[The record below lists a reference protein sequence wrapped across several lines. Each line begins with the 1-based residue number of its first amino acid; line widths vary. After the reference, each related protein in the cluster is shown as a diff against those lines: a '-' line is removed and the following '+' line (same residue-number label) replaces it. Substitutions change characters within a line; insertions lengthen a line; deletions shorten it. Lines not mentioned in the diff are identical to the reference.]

1 MNGSTAPVHIFFLD
15 AAQGLSAALESFP
28 SPSHT
33 LTEGGH
39 TAGEAA
45 DYVFGEVT
53 TILQAVSGER
63 GLLRYLAAIQVRRHI
78 FLLRQGGASA
88 TT

>member
-1 MNGSTAPVHIFFLD
+1 MHSLTRYSLE
-15 AAQGLSAALESFP
+15 QGLSAALESFP

-33 LTEGGH
+33 LIEGGH

-53 TILQAVSGER
+53 TILHAVSGER
-63 GLLRYLAAIQVRRHI
+63 GLLRYLAAIQVRRQSVSQSI
-78 FLLRQGGASA
+78 V
-88 TT
+88 